1 MPDIYLLK
9 PFLFLGGFS
18 HPLSLKPIP
27 SENGVLVNGALVFEA
42 FQYCFLTRRWFV
54 HRGEHV
60 KHLFSLVL
68 VSKGNGCFMHLPVV
82 WGGGGKKCSCL
93 GMLSQRPELGFL
105 LLSKGTKKTW
115 VLIVFPPLPTP
126 PNLTSADSW
135 DQLNSICK
143 ASPLQFFSYNFFKA
157 IKLCIFCTI
166 IWRWEM
172 VLVFIFK
179 MQQLDNFIEKAHNH

>member
-1 MPDIYLLK
+1 MLLLVYRTSSVFVSYLLIRSVVPDIYLLK

-54 HRGEHV
+54 HCGEHV

-82 WGGGGKKCSCL
+82 WGGG
-93 GMLSQRPELGFL
+93 R
-105 LLSKGTKKTW
+105 
-115 VLIVFPPLPTP
+115 
-126 PNLTSADSW
+126 N
-135 DQLNSICK
+135 
-143 ASPLQFFSYNFFKA
+143 
-157 IKLCIFCTI
+157 
-166 IWRWEM
+166 
-172 VLVFIFK
+172 
-179 MQQLDNFIEKAHNH
+179 AHA